1 MNSREAYQEKMDAQL
16 RQWDA
21 QIAKLRAKSDEAKAQ
36 AKIEYLEQMEQ
47 LRNKRESAGRKLD
60 ELKKA
65 SDSAWVDLKTGL
77 EKAWKDLGSAID
89 SASSRFKSTR

>member
-1 MNSREAYQEKMDAQL
+1 MDSREAYQEKMDAQI

-21 QIAKLRAKSDEAKAQ
+21 QIAKLRARADEAKAQ
-36 AKIEYLEQMEQ
+36 AKIEYLEQIEEI
-47 LRNKRESAGRKLD
+47 RNKRESAGRKLD

-65 SDSAWVDLKTGL
+65 SDSAWVDVKNGL

-89 SASSRFKSTR
+89 SASSRFKSS